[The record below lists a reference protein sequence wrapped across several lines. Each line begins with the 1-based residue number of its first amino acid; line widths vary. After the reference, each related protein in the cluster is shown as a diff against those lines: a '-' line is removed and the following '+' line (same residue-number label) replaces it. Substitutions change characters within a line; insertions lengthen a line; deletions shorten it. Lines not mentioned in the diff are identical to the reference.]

1 METKDLVI
9 YQGIAAAAA
18 KVFNFVEIPAGEYS
32 AQEINTALF
41 GKKRTVC
48 ATFAENFETSDL
60 YGETGLINISYDGY
74 SCTFPADS
82 IFGLLNQLQ
91 TCWGIAAP
99 YRAKF
104 IRKADAAPV
113 VVSFDVPSVLK
124 QYVNAVAKEKTAAA
138 DSVKYVCIDTRRRA
152 VVCCN
157 GNVLAAAPVPD
168 MYVSQDAKETYL
180 IDPILVKSGKGRI
193 IIRNNGNAENGGQ
206 TRPVADIVYPR
217 WEKVLPA
224 VSEDAAVH
232 FGRMFPQIKKSV
244 LAAAKFSNQETPKT
258 VILRAVA
265 GADNLEIIGF
275 KADYYDENTA
285 TETRVNKIS
294 LPQPV
299 PFTFTVAING
309 TDINTISAADR
320 IYLESDGRG
329 IIFADPLQ
337 KLFVLIM
344 PVYLNHTP
352 WNNETFKAPAGVVS
366 DILGVCRFPLL
377 NDENTAAAVSLFE
390 DAQTGAAV
398 PDNVPAAVLGSD
410 NVATVTFDFWPENF
424 ARRFSLSAEEI
435 ENEKRMEKEYLGES
449 DDDAP
454 AVVSEDAQESES
466 AAAVAVADPCPLNQ
480 ETRAHLEN
488 YSKCFYQEID
498 VNDSYLYLLQHG
510 VKILF
515 GEIYL
520 YDRLI
525 GRIEKE
531 ITDYL
536 CTGVSFVWLNQESE
550 SAAPVA
556 AEDAPD
562 TTNAAVAD
570 SVPADNV
577 SVAEDA
583 QESAETPAAVAE
595 DAPAVAVPD
604 SLPAD
609 SMPAAVAAQMKIQN
623 AVFLGHNILSGLIMI
638 HKYDSNLFAVILEST
653 NKGYKTKE
661 IEFYP
666 NSRKRAKIITK
677 YFYKL
682 DIQPGGKSLFDVCP
696 ADKIESVLAVLQ
708 KYDKQTFDVAA
719 PAPSPA
725 PDVKRMPGET
735 FMDYLK
741 RVADSYDAPAV
752 AEDAQ
757 ESESAAA
764 VPDSVPVAEDAQ
776 PAPVCLPVAVAVPA
790 VWYAVYN
797 SENSLHG
804 VYYSRIVADDL
815 VIRSLFMPGQ
825 TWNICAVADP
835 SAAPVCLPSR
845 AEIISQIKSETNAAV
860 FDCLTYLELSILAAE
875 DAQKRAAVPS
885 WERVPAD
892 SVSTSE
898 DAQESAAAVC
908 IDTETAR
915 NIEIAATGYMYE
927 YSCTDETF
935 WAAVDYL
942 RRNYIKIKRCKVYL
956 SNYEIATINLIKDNA
971 GKCIS
976 ISVSYNVE
984 IIPAVVPDSV
994 SAPADSLSLPVA
1006 DSVPADNVS
1015 VAEDAQE
1022 TPAVADIVPP
1032 YVSPFA
1038 YMPEI
1043 WETGTA
1049 EDAQESAAAVAYQ
1062 DAPDVE
1068 TPAVADSVPS
1078 WERGPRRRF
1087 RLRRGR
1093 FAPWLIRAAAV
1104 AVLIVFAAVS
1114 LIDNA
1119 RKTPAAAFEDAQP
1132 VPVVVVPD
1140 SLSGCPD
1147 VAAPAD
1153 SVSVPADSLSL
1164 PVADNL
1170 PSPAKIHGKNARKR
1184 ARRAVPD
1191 SLAAVAVADSCKQ
1204 FAAVV
1209 PDSVPADSLSL
1220 PVADS
1225 LTFAAVPADSIS
1237 VPSDSVAVLIA
1248 DSLAADSLSG
1258 CPAVAVPDSVA
1269 VPLPADSVSVPSDS
1283 LSLPVADSL
1292 PADSVSTAEDAQE
1305 TTNAAVAD
1313 SVPAD
1318 NVSTAEDAPDVPA
1331 VLIAYQDAQPVPVA
1345 VVHDS
1350 VPADSLSGCPAVAVR
1365 AYVTDGVIN
1374 HRFHVSPVIGCV
1386 FNHCFPVL

>member
-41 GKKRTVC
+41 GKKRSVY

-82 IFGLLNQLQ
+82 VFGLLNQLQ

-232 FGRMFPQIKKSV
+232 FGRMFPQIKKAV
-244 LAAAKFSNQETPKT
+244 LAAAKFTNQETPKT

-265 GADNLEIIGF
+265 GADSLEIIGF

-285 TETRVNKIS
+285 TETRINNIS

-299 PFTFTVAING
+299 PFTFCVAIDGNYL
-309 TDINTISAADR
+309 NAVAAADR

-344 PVYLNHTP
+344 PVYLDKTP
-352 WNNETFKAPAGVVS
+352 WKNETFKAPAGVVS

-390 DAQTGAAV
+390 DAQESAAAV
-398 PDNVPAAVLGSD
+398 PDYVPVPALGSD
-410 NVATVTFDFWPENF
+410 NVAVVTFDFWPENF

-449 DDDAP
+449 DDAP
-454 AVVSEDAQESES
+454 AVADNVAVAEDAQPVP
-466 AAAVAVADPCPLNQ
+466 AADPCPLNQ
-480 ETRAHLEN
+480 EIREHLEN

-536 CTGVSFVWLNQESE
+536 CTGVSFVWLNQELE

-556 AEDAPD
+556 AEDAPE

-696 ADKIESVLAVLQ
+696 ADKIESVLAVLKQ
-708 KYDKQTFDVAA
+708 YDKSTFDVAA

-757 ESESAAA
+757 
-764 VPDSVPVAEDAQ
+764 
-776 PAPVCLPVAVAVPA
+776 PAPVCLPVAVPA

-892 SVSTSE
+892 SVSTAE

-1006 DSVPADNVS
+1006 DSLPADSVS

-1022 TPAVADIVPP
+1022 
-1032 YVSPFA
+1032 S
-1038 YMPEI
+1038 
-1043 WETGTA
+1043 
-1049 EDAQESAAAVAYQ
+1049 ESAAAVAYQ

-1292 PADSVSTAEDAQE
+1292 PADNVSVAEDAQE
-1305 TTNAAVAD
+1305 TTNAAVSD
-1313 SVPAD
+1313 IVPAD
-1318 NVSTAEDAPDVPA
+1318 NVSVAEDAPDVPA

-1345 VVHDS
+1345 VVPDS

-1386 FNHCFPVL
+1386 FNHCPATL